1 MTRSDEDRFVVTSR
15 PAAVAHQHVAA
26 RPEEELG
33 DLALPIEHAR
43 SLAVPQAT
51 SAGRPLG
58 AAGSARGVAAPDGY
72 GQRSRR
78 LERLAMPAMACQV
91 GTGER
96 LVAGLR
102 AYPGL
107 SPEAPAP
114 GPDAAWAR
122 RHSTTPGKSPRRR
135 GVSSPAPG

>member
-1 MTRSDEDRFVVTSR
+1 M
-15 PAAVAHQHVAA
+15 
-26 RPEEELG
+26 
-33 DLALPIEHAR
+33 
-43 SLAVPQAT
+43 PQAT

-114 GPDAAWAR
+114 GPDA
-122 RHSTTPGKSPRRR
+122 PGRDDTLQPPASP
-135 GVSSPAPG
+135 PAGAG